1 MSHQVRDKTIELISS
16 IKNSKLNELEIKDIE
31 IGIFNWTIDFCIKNN
46 IIKNWD
52 NNKFKKI
59 YINKSISVISNLDPK
74 QYLKNKY
81 LLKLLQNKK
90 INPHEIPYMKNED
103 IYPDKWNNIKNIL
116 EKKVEGLKHNKNIY
130 LLLTNLDAENA
141 KKENALTMNYK
152 LEVLMKVL
160 HYLLLVLIVMQNGNN
175 KIY

>member
-16 IKNSKLNELEIKDIE
+16 IKNNNLNELEIKDIE

-116 EKKVEGLKHNKNIY
+116 EKKVEGLKNNKNISITDQFKCGKCKKRECSY
-130 LLLTNLDAENA
+130 YELQVRSADESATLFITCLNCNA
-141 KKENALTMNYK
+141 KWK
-152 LEVLMKVL
+152 
-160 HYLLLVLIVMQNGNN
+160 Q
-175 KIY
+175 

>member
-16 IKNSKLNELEIKDIE
+16 IKNNKLNELEIKDIE

-59 YINKSISVISNLDPK
+59 YINKCISVISNLDPK

-116 EKKVEGLKHNKNIY
+116 EKKVEGLKHNKNISITDQFKCGKCKKRECSY
-130 LLLTNLDAENA
+130 YELQVRSADESATLFITCLNCNA
-141 KKENALTMNYK
+141 KWK
-152 LEVLMKVL
+152 
-160 HYLLLVLIVMQNGNN
+160 Q
-175 KIY
+175 

>member
-16 IKNSKLNELEIKDIE
+16 IKNNKLNELEIKDIE

-116 EKKVEGLKHNKNIY
+116 EKKVEGLKNNKNISITDQFKCGKCKKRECSY
-130 LLLTNLDAENA
+130 YELQVRSADESATLFITCLNCNA
-141 KKENALTMNYK
+141 KWK
-152 LEVLMKVL
+152 
-160 HYLLLVLIVMQNGNN
+160 Q
-175 KIY
+175 

>member
-16 IKNSKLNELEIKDIE
+16 IKNNKLNELEIKDIE

-90 INPHEIPYMKNED
+90 IIPHEIPYMKNED

-116 EKKVEGLKHNKNIY
+116 EKKVEGLKNNKNISITDQFRCGKCKKRECSY
-130 LLLTNLDAENA
+130 YELQVRSADESATLFITCLNCNA
-141 KKENALTMNYK
+141 KWK
-152 LEVLMKVL
+152 
-160 HYLLLVLIVMQNGNN
+160 Q
-175 KIY
+175 

>member
-16 IKNSKLNELEIKDIE
+16 IKNNKLNELEIKDIE

-116 EKKVEGLKHNKNIY
+116 EKKVEGLKNNKNISITDQFRCGKCKKRECSY
-130 LLLTNLDAENA
+130 YELQVRSADESATLFITCLNCNA
-141 KKENALTMNYK
+141 KWK
-152 LEVLMKVL
+152 
-160 HYLLLVLIVMQNGNN
+160 Q
-175 KIY
+175 

>member
-16 IKNSKLNELEIKDIE
+16 IKNIKINELEIKDIE

-74 QYLKNKY
+74 QYLKNKH

-116 EKKVEGLKHNKNIY
+116 EKKVEGLKHNKKISITDQFRCGKCKKRECSYYELQVRSADESATLFITCLNC
-130 LLLTNLDAENA
+130 NA
-141 KKENALTMNYK
+141 KWK
-152 LEVLMKVL
+152 
-160 HYLLLVLIVMQNGNN
+160 Q
-175 KIY
+175 